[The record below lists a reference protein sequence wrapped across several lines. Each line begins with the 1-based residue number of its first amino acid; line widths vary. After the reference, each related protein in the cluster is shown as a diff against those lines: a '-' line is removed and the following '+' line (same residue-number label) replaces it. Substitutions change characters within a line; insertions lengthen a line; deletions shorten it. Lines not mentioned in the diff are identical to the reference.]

1 MDASARFSSRVIDQ
15 MISDIDEADGN
26 EVFWV
31 GRIDDEGIVVSAE
44 VGSRGNE
51 DSVIINENLA
61 REGHVL
67 IHNHPSGNIHPSDAD
82 QNIA

>member
-31 GRIDDEGIVVSAE
+31 GRMLTMEIS
-44 VGSRGNE
+44 VGS
-51 DSVIINENLA
+51 SF
-61 REGHVL
+61 
-67 IHNHPSGNIHPSDAD
+67 PSGEALVWHLGARVVYN
-82 QNIA
+82 